1 MDQLKNTKSETERYQ
16 ALMEE
21 LLTHSAQ
28 AVVLLNAEAEIIFCS
43 QTIAA
48 LTGYEPGALLGKTAF
63 DFFHLAGLPAAW
75 KQYLNFTK
83 HKENAS
89 VSLLQLRNRQ
99 GHLIWVDAVVKNL
112 LDVQGINALL
122 VLLKNN
128 CDAGMEERKLVRAVT
143 AARDHERELLA
154 AELHDN
160 VNQIITASILLI
172 DAARLSL
179 SSDELLRLASVNLR
193 SAADEIR
200 KLSYSKV
207 GFDLQEQG
215 LAFAVEALL
224 ATISR
229 VCAVTFQ
236 ITFDEAAV
244 TVLTADQQRHV
255 YRLIQEG
262 VNNIIKHS
270 AATHAEITLTR
281 QEELIFLVI
290 VDNGKGFSKNR
301 QKPGVG
307 LASMTNRVKL
317 LGGHFHVQAPDGQG
331 TTIEIHFPV

>member
-1 MDQLKNTKSETERYQ
+1 MDQLKNTKPGTEGYQ
-16 ALMEE
+16 TLVEE

-28 AVVLLNAEAEIIFCS
+28 AVVLLNAEAEITFCS
-43 QTIAA
+43 QTVAA
-48 LTGYEPGALLGKTAF
+48 LTGYEPGALLGKKAF

-75 KQYLNFTK
+75 KQYLYFTK
-83 HKENAS
+83 HKANAS

-99 GHLIWVDAVVKNL
+99 GHLIWADAVVRNL
-112 LDVQGINALL
+112 LDVQGVNALL
-122 VLLKNN
+122 VLLKKN
-128 CDAGMEERKLVRAVT
+128 CDAGKEERKLVQAVT

-160 VNQIITASILLI
+160 VNQIITASKLLV
-172 DAARLSL
+172 DAARRTLCP
-179 SSDELLRLASVNLR
+179 DELLRLASVNLQ
-193 SAADEIR
+193 SAVDEIR
-200 KLSYSKV
+200 KLSYSMV

-215 LAFAVEALL
+215 LAFAVNTLL
-224 ATISR
+224 ATISSTG
-229 VCAVTFQ
+229 AVTFR
-236 ITFDEAAV
+236 TTVDEAAV
-244 TVLTADQQRHV
+244 AVLTAEQQRHV

-262 VNNIIKHS
+262 VNNIIKHA

-281 QEELIFLVI
+281 QEDLVYMVI
-290 VDNGKGFSKNR
+290 ADNGKGFSRNT

-317 LGGHFHVQAPDGQG
+317 LGGHFHVRAPEGQG

>member
-1 MDQLKNTKSETERYQ
+1 MDQLKNTKPETARYQ
-16 ALMEE
+16 ALVEE

-43 QTIAA
+43 QTITV

-63 DFFHLAGLPAAW
+63 DFFQLAGLPAAW
-75 KQYLNFTK
+75 KQYLHFTK
-83 HKENAS
+83 YKDNAS

-99 GHLIWVDAVVKNL
+99 GQLLWVDAVVRNL
-112 LDVQGINALL
+112 LEVEGINALL
-122 VLLKNN
+122 VLLKKS
-128 CDAGMEERKLVRAVT
+128 CDAGTEERKLVQAVT
-143 AARDHERELLA
+143 AAREQERELLA

-160 VNQIITASILLI
+160 VNQIITASKLLV
-172 DAARLSL
+172 DAARLTPFP
-179 SSDELLRLASVNLR
+179 DELLRLASVNLQ

-200 KLSYSKV
+200 KLSYSMV

-215 LAFAVEALL
+215 LAFAVDAFL

-229 VCAVTFQ
+229 VGAVTFRASL
-236 ITFDEAAV
+236 DETAM

-262 VNNIIKHS
+262 VNNIIRHA

-281 QEELIFLVI
+281 QGELIYLVLA
-290 VDNGKGFSKNR
+290 DNGKGFSRTR

-317 LGGHFHVQAPDGQG
+317 LRGHFHVRAPEGRG